1 MPNILEIFI
10 TSEEAGD
17 KRVRVHANNP
27 CEITHPII
35 EVEAI
40 KNENITKKSTASLHD
55 GLKQLNIRLLWEIP
69 TGWTKPKNQIRRIA
83 GILLI
88 ENLGDRNQ
96 TIVMIN

>member
-17 KRVRVHANNP
+17 KRVIVYANNP
-27 CEITHPII
+27 CEIINPII

-55 GLKQLNIRLLWEIP
+55 GLKQLDIRLLWEIL
-69 TGWTKPKNQIRRIA
+69 TRWTKPKNQIRRIT
-83 GILLI
+83 GLLLI